1 MTVGGNESV
10 TVEDETPRRKGRP
23 RNSDSGQRRAD
34 IMTAALHRFANHGY
48 ADTSLSIVAR
58 DVGITQPAVYHYFP
72 DKESLYEAV
81 FDAALERAWSA
92 VHARLATVPEQDRSL
107 LDLAEAMNEGGL
119 DIDQQDARQTNLFL
133 TTVPVEATRH
143 HELHHLL
150 ERRSAVQD
158 REIRAIVLPA
168 IREGRMSGF
177 DDTDAAVRA
186 IRLLMMGWALETFTQ
201 RENTRENTEVLRSIL
216 VRLESGPGAAAA
228 TPDSS
233 S

>member
-1 MTVGGNESV
+1 MTAAGEGAA
-10 TVEDETPRRKGRP
+10 TVDDDGPRRKGRP
-23 RNSDSGQRRAD
+23 KNSDSGQRRAD
-34 IMTAALHRFANHGY
+34 IMTAALRRFANHGY

-92 VHARLATVPEQDRSL
+92 VHARLAAVPVDDRSL

-143 HELHHLL
+143 LELHHLL

-168 IREGRMSGF
+168 IEEGRMSGF
-177 DDTDAAVRA
+177 PDADAAVRA

-216 VRLESGPGAAAA
+216 VRLETAPHAAADVA
-228 TPDSS
+228 GSS